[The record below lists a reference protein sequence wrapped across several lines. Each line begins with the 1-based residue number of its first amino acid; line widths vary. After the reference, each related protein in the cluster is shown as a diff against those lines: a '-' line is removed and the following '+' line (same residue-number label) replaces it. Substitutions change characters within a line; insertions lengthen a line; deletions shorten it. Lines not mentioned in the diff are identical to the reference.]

1 MRLKV
6 EAKGGLEGKIKVPGD
21 KSISHRS
28 VMLGALAEGKTE
40 IEGFL
45 TGEDCLSTV
54 KAFQDMGVKI
64 EGVGTDQM
72 VVHGVGLR
80 GLKEPNDLLDF
91 GNSGTTTRLMLGIL
105 AGQSFYSVATGDDSL
120 RSRPMARVTKPLS
133 TMGGEFY
140 GRDNANLLPI
150 TVVGQGKLNSIS
162 YDSPVASAQVKSAVL
177 LAGLYGE
184 GVTEVREP
192 AKSRDHTERML
203 EYFGAKVEVDG
214 LEVKVEGNPK
224 LTGKKVVV
232 PGDISSA
239 AFLMVAAMITKGSEI
254 IIENVGLNPTR
265 DGVIEA
271 LRKMNGDFELLNQRE
286 VNGEPIADI
295 KVKSSQLKG
304 TVIDG
309 DLIPLLI
316 DEIPILAV
324 AASQAEG
331 KTIIKDA
338 EELRVKETDRIDAM
352 VKELTRLGVEV
363 KEREDGM
370 EIIGKQKITG
380 GVSCQSY
387 HDHRIAMSIAV
398 AGLIAEDVVEIEGAE
413 CINISFPNFK
423 KLLDSLS
430 E

>member
-1 MRLKV
+1 MRLRV
-6 EAKGGLEGKIKVPGD
+6 EAKGGLQGRIKVPGD

-28 VMLGALAEGKTE
+28 VMLGSLAEGKTE

-80 GLKEPNDLLDF
+80 GLKEPKDLLDF

-105 AGQSFYSVATGDDSL
+105 AGQKFYSVATGDDSL
-120 RSRPMARVTKPLS
+120 KSRPMARVTKPLS

-150 TVVGQGKLNSIS
+150 TVVGKGELNSIS

-203 EYFGAKVEVDG
+203 EYFGANIEVDG
-214 LEVKVEGNPK
+214 LAVKVEGNPK

-239 AFLMVAAMITKGSEI
+239 AFLMVAAMITEGSEI

-271 LRKMNGDFELLNQRE
+271 LRKMKGNFELLNQRD

-370 EIIGKQKITG
+370 EIVGKQQITG
-380 GVSCQSY
+380 GVTCQSY
-387 HDHRIAMSIAV
+387 HDHRIAMSMAV
-398 AGLIAEDVVEIEGAE
+398 AGLIAEGAVEVEGAE

-423 KLLDSLS
+423 ELLDSLS
-430 E
+430 K

>member
-1 MRLKV
+1 MRLRV
-6 EAKGGLEGKIKVPGD
+6 EAKDSLQGRIKVPGD

-72 VVHGVGLR
+72 VVYGVGLR
-80 GLKEPNDLLDF
+80 GLKEPKDLLDF

-105 AGQSFYSVATGDDSL
+105 AGQEFYSVATGDDSL

-140 GRDNANLLPI
+140 GRDNTNLLPI
-150 TVVGQGKLNSIS
+150 TVVGQGKLDSIS
-162 YDSPVASAQVKSAVL
+162 YDSPVASAQVKSAIL

-184 GVTEVREP
+184 GITEVREP

-203 EYFGAKVEVDG
+203 EYFGADIEVDG
-214 LEVKVEGNPK
+214 LKVKVKGNPR
-224 LTGKKVVV
+224 LIGKKVVV

-239 AFLMVAAMITKGSEI
+239 AFLIVAAMITEGSEI

-271 LRKMNGDFELLNQRE
+271 LRKMNGNFELLNQRE

-370 EIIGKQKITG
+370 EIVGKQKIAG
-380 GVSCQSY
+380 GVTCQSY
-387 HDHRIAMSIAV
+387 HDHRIAMSMAV
-398 AGLIAEDVVEIEGAE
+398 AGLIAEDAVEVEGAE

-430 E
+430 K